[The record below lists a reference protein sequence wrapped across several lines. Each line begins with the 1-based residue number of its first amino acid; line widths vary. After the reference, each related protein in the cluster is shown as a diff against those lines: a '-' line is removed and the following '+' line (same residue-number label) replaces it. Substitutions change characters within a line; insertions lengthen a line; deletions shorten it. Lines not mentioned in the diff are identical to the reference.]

1 MPSDTAFAPESIS
14 AETALVSPVWSIL
27 SKGLTG
33 SGKTVFSN
41 GKEFRPCYNFMF
53 EGRFESVLT
62 YYKRLD
68 GHVKDVYYNDYT
80 LGDSSAYFKLDKK
93 MDAIVARPEYRT
105 IVVSS
110 LTSFI
115 RLVLIHLQRSSLG
128 KKDEATGK
136 TKGVRMKGG
145 IQANI
150 LEDFNFEDAAII
162 NELIGFLQQ
171 CKSMGMN
178 VILEAHITPYDIK
191 YIDEDTGQRETTTV
205 MEVLTKG
212 KKAPAEIPSWFNEVW
227 LFEKKIESSWDT
239 VNSKAKY
246 IVNTQGDA
254 VNSCKTSFGIQSF
267 EWTNT
272 DPTIRLMELLN
283 PDIKSNPRVDPNQ
296 PAVVGW

>member
-14 AETALVSPVWSIL
+14 AESALVSPVWSIL

-33 SGKTVFSN
+33 SGKTIFSN

-53 EGRFESVLT
+53 EGRFESVLS
-62 YYKRLD
+62 YYKKRD
-68 GHVKDVYYNDYT
+68 GHVKDIYYNNFP
-80 LGDSSAYFKLDKK
+80 LGDSSAFFKFDKK
-93 MDAIVARPEYRT
+93 MDAIVARPEYKT

-115 RLVLIHLQRSSLG
+115 RLVLLHLQRSSQG
-128 KKDEATGK
+128 KREEGTNKM
-136 TKGVRMKGG
+136 KGVRMKGG

-150 LEDFNFEDAAII
+150 LEDYNFEDSAIFD
-162 NELIGFLQQ
+162 LIGFFQT
-171 CKSMGMN
+171 CKDMGMN

-191 YIDEDTGQRETTTV
+191 YIDEDTGQKETSTV

-227 LFEKKIESSWDT
+227 LFQKVVQGAWDT
-239 VNSKAKY
+239 TNAQAKY
-246 IVNTQGDA
+246 IINTQGDA
-254 VNSCKTSFGIQSF
+254 VNSCKTSFSIPSF

-272 DPTIRLMELLN
+272 DPTIQLMKFLN
-283 PDIKSNPRVDPNQ
+283 PDIANAPRVDPNKPQ
-296 PAVVGW
+296 TASW